1 MQLKLEPLNVREMLQ
16 ELDASMRPQAEQ
28 KGLRLLNLVADD
40 VPQYIL
46 SDRVRLHQILRNLLS
61 NALKFTDQGQV
72 ELQVSIQSGVTDSG
86 LTVLCLRVCDSG
98 IGIAADQHEQIF
110 QAFQQLDGSTS
121 RRYGG
126 TGLGLAITRQLL
138 EALGGDIEQSQPGQ
152 GSQFS
157 VRLPVEVLSEQ
168 QVRALQG
175 RVEPLLAL
183 PAERR
188 SAPLKGQHVLLVD
201 DDVRNIYALMAL
213 LDELGLRLHTGR
225 RWCRGTGLLWPRAL

>member
-1 MQLKLEPLNVREMLQ
+1 MPRQQ
-16 ELDASMRPQAEQ
+16 SRPVEAPVDLA
-28 KGLRLLNLVADD
+28 G
-40 VPQYIL
+40 
-46 SDRVRLHQILRNLLS
+46 
-61 NALKFTDQGQV
+61 QGQV
-72 ELQVSIQSGVTDSG
+72 ELQVSIQPGVTDSG

-98 IGIAADQHEQIF
+98 IGIAADQHERIF

-138 EALGGDIEQSQPGQ
+138 EALGGDIQLQSQPGQ

-175 RVEPLLAL
+175 HVEPLLAL

-213 LDELGLRLHTGR
+213 LDELGLRVTPAADGVEAAQVALNSQGFEWREPASVTSPEAAVEVCPTRQAPQQGDSHATRPVPGR
-225 RWCRGTGLLWPRAL
+225 TPTP